1 MAHSYYLGRSGS
13 GKSTLLMQHA
23 IDAINAGEGLCFVD
37 PHGDAVDT
45 LLQFI
50 PPRRRQDTILF
61 DPTGDVVSF
70 NPLDGIADID
80 QTADALLYA
89 FRDIWRFNDVSTP
102 TFDEYV
108 LHALLTLL
116 QTKNPTLLGIV
127 PLLTDEAYRA
137 KLLDQIDDSFLLAFW
152 GQFDAMSAKER
163 RDEIRSTKNKLN
175 TMTID
180 RRLRRT
186 LGQPRTAFS
195 MADALTGKLLLIRL
209 PQGQLGINKTRL
221 LGMLMLSQLHIAT
234 YTRETREP
242 FSVFIDEAHHFQG
255 MALMELLSGARK
267 FGIELH
273 VSHQYLRQ
281 LTPAMRDALIGNTT
295 NRYIFRISKADTEWL
310 LEDDRS
316 TKLIGYAY
324 YELPRFMY
332 RNGWN
337 EITVEPLSEAPYPAR
352 KTIEASRRQ
361 YARPIGKIDL
371 DLERNF

>member
-37 PHGDAVDT
+37 PHGDAIDT

-61 DPTGDVVSF
+61 DPTGDVVSL

-137 KLLDQIDDSFLLAFW
+137 RLLSQIDDSFLLAFW

-234 YTRETREP
+234 YTRATREP
-242 FSVFIDEAHHFQG
+242 FSVFIDEAHHFRG
-255 MALMELLSGARK
+255 MALMDRQDRLGQSGLVILWQIRRAMHGQFQFFNHGSILPHR
-267 FGIELH
+267 
-273 VSHQYLRQ
+273 
-281 LTPAMRDALIGNTT
+281 PAAAN
-295 NRYIFRISKADTEWL
+295 
-310 LEDDRS
+310 
-316 TKLIGYAY
+316 
-324 YELPRFMY
+324 
-332 RNGWN
+332 
-337 EITVEPLSEAPYPAR
+337 
-352 KTIEASRRQ
+352 
-361 YARPIGKIDL
+361 
-371 DLERNF
+371 